1 MSRTNER
8 KGEVELFQH
17 SFRLRLNSLLATY
30 SSPSAEVKPKQ
41 NENERRS
48 IFSQPQPPPSYPRL
62 RERAER
68 ERPRSIRLKPQEY
81 FLVIVAV
88 FAISALIFYNLFM
101 FYYDEYSSKS
111 ISFSS

>member
-1 MSRTNER
+1 M
-8 KGEVELFQH
+8 
-17 SFRLRLNSLLATY
+17 LRLNSLLATY

-41 NENERRS
+41 IETDRQS
-48 IFSQPQPPPSYPRL
+48 FFSRPKPPASYPKL
-62 RERAER
+62 RERAEH

-101 FYYDEYSSKS
+101 FYYDEYASKS
-111 ISFSS
+111 ISFSP